1 MSINHLNNSH
11 QPTFIGIDV
20 AKDSLALFI
29 SSTEEHFTFPNNQK
43 GFTEIIALAKHFA
56 HQRICLEATGGYQTP
71 LLIALAQAGLP
82 VSLVNPKQVR
92 YFAKGVGK
100 VAKTDKIDAQ
110 VLALFAEQVNPR
122 LTVLPSDEQMA
133 LSALVR
139 RREQILEMLSAEK
152 NRLETAHHSI
162 KPSLERNIVWF
173 EQLLQDIDNDLDQNL
188 KSSTLWEKA
197 QLLETI
203 PGLARVSSLA
213 LLSELPELGTI
224 SNKEISAL
232 VGVAPF
238 SQSSGKWRGQAKV
251 QQGREFVR
259 RKLYMTAF
267 NAIRCNARLKSFY
280 DHLRLLGKTF
290 KVALVAVMRKLLCLC
305 NSMLRYQ
312 TSWQPDLT

>member
-1 MSINHLNNSH
+1 MSINHFNNSN

-20 AKDSLALFI
+20 AKDSLALFV
-29 SSTEEHFTFPNNQK
+29 SSSEEHLSFANNQS
-43 GFTEIIALAKHFA
+43 GFTEIIALCRRFSPE
-56 HQRICLEATGGYQTP
+56 RICLEATGGYQTP
-71 LLIALAQAGLP
+71 LLLALAEADLP

-100 VAKTDKIDAQ
+100 LAKTDQIDAQ
-110 VLALFAEQVNPR
+110 VLAIFAEQVKPR
-122 LTVLPSDEQMA
+122 LTIIPSDEQMT
-133 LSALVR
+133 LSALAR
-139 RREQILEMLSAEK
+139 RREQIIEMLNAEK

-162 KPSLERNIVWF
+162 KPSLEKNIAWF
-173 EQLLQDIDNDLDQNL
+173 VSQLQDIDDDLDKTL

-203 PGLARVSSLA
+203 PGLARVSSLT
-213 LLSELPELGTI
+213 LLAELPELGTL

-238 SQSSGKWRGQAKV
+238 SQSSGKWRGQERI

-280 DHLRLLGKTF
+280 EHLRLLGKPF

-312 TSWQPDLT
+312 KSWQPNLT